1 MKEHPIEI
9 TYSIEVGMTT
19 KMYEYY
25 HECSEVVKHIG
36 EYVKVMKDEPDE
48 YILLSKVYHD
58 LRRMLGD
65 E

>member
-1 MKEHPIEI
+1 
-9 TYSIEVGMTT
+9 MTC
-19 KMYEYY
+19 EDCDRVR
-25 HECSEVVKHIG
+25 EFL
-36 EYVKVMKDEPDE
+36 KVMKDEPDE